1 MTYAWHCSDECLSGV
16 TNVLCSAV
24 QGADVGAL
32 QSATVR
38 LVERGVGAAWWLAR
52 VEVARPDN
60 GSSAVFVHD
69 GWLQQSKDNPAGQV
83 TLKAQQQQQQQL
95 QQVQQQQPVLPQGP
109 AQQQQPLQQQ
119 SPRQNVAAQ
128 PQQQQQQQQQQQEQG
143 SLGQQEQQQRQ
154 AQLAPAPQVTRW
166 GASWH

>member
-1 MTYAWHCSDECLSGV
+1 
-16 TNVLCSAV
+16 VLFSAV
-24 QGADVGAL
+24 QGADVGTM
-32 QSATVR
+32 QCATVR

-60 GSSAVFVHD
+60 NSTAVFVHD

-83 TLKAQQQQQQQL
+83 TLKAQQQQQQQQV

-109 AQQQQPLQQQ
+109 QPQPPQQH
-119 SPRQNVAAQ
+119 SPRQVVAAQ
-128 PQQQQQQQQQQQEQG
+128 PQQQQQQQEQG
-143 SLGQQEQQQRQ
+143 SLGQQDQQLRQ
-154 AQLAPAPQVTRW
+154 LQPAPALQPTRC